1 MLYVYSVYLFLSH
14 GESVRFI
21 VDEKYERKV
30 KIGSS
35 MGKRH
40 IAATG
45 KKRNVSLH
53 KKYGNVYFIN

>member
-1 MLYVYSVYLFLSH
+1 MLYAYSVYLLHSH
-14 GESVRFI
+14 GGSVRFI
-21 VDEKYERKV
+21 VNEKYERKV

-35 MGKRH
+35 LGKRH
-40 IAATG
+40 IAARG

>member
-1 MLYVYSVYLFLSH
+1 M
-14 GESVRFI
+14 
-21 VDEKYERKV
+21 KV

-35 MGKRH
+35 MGKQH
-40 IAATG
+40 IAARG

>member
-1 MLYVYSVYLFLSH
+1 MSIQFIYSLAT
-14 GESVRFI
+14 GEVSDLLLMRSM
-21 VDEKYERKV
+21 DYERKV

-35 MGKRH
+35 LGKRH
-40 IAATG
+40 IAARG